1 MSKAVKDLGR
11 VLVSEITDSALDIEA
26 KARRRDKQELVREIL
41 QGWAMERHTA
51 YRLAAKR
58 ERAKGFQLELNVDD
72 VEDDEPSS
80 KARK

>member
-1 MSKAVKDLGR
+1 
-11 VLVSEITDSALDIEA
+11 
-26 KARRRDKQELVREIL
+26 
-41 QGWAMERHTA
+41 MERHTA

-58 ERAKGFQLELNVDD
+58 ERAKGFQLEFNVDD